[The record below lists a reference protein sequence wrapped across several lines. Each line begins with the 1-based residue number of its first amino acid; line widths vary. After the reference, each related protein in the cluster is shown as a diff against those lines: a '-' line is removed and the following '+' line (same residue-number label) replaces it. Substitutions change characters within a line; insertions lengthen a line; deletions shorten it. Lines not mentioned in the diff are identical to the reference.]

1 MKNLLIV
8 PFLAI
13 LLVFTGCQSTEKKV
27 DPGVKGVVNKISAE
41 DAKKKMDED
50 KSIILVDV
58 RTKEEFNEAHI
69 ENAVL
74 LTLDTINAM
83 APSVIPDKNATYYIY
98 CRSGNRSAIA
108 ATELVIMGY
117 MNVYDMGGIQDW
129 PYETIKGN

>member
-1 MKNLLIV
+1 MKKIIII
-8 PFLAI
+8 PFMVMLMA
-13 LLVFTGCQSTEKKV
+13 FTGCQSVEKKV
-27 DPGVKGVVNKISAE
+27 DPEVKGVVSKISAE
-41 DAKKKMDED
+41 DAKKKTDED

>member
-1 MKNLLIV
+1 MKKIIIIPFMVMLI
-8 PFLAI
+8 A
-13 LLVFTGCQSTEKKV
+13 FTGCQSEEKKV
-27 DPGVKGVVNKISAE
+27 DPEIKGVVNKISAE

-58 RTKEEFNEAHI
+58 RTQEEYDEAHI
-69 ENAVL
+69 ENAL
-74 LTLDTINAM
+74 LVTLDTINAM

-108 ATELVIMGY
+108 ATELVLMGY
-117 MNVYDMGGIQDW
+117 MNVYDMGGIADW

>member
-1 MKNLLIV
+1 MKKIIII
-8 PFLAI
+8 PFLVMVLA
-13 LLVFTGCQSTEKKV
+13 FTGCQSTAKKV
-27 DPGVKGVVNKISAE
+27 DPEIKGKVTKISAE

-58 RTKEEFNEAHI
+58 RTKDEYNEEHI

-83 APSVIPDKNATYYIY
+83 APSVIPDKNATYYVY
-98 CRSGNRSAIA
+98 CKSGNRSAVA
-108 ATELVIMGY
+108 ASELVIMGY
-117 MNVYDMGGIQDW
+117 MNIYDMGGIADW

>member
-1 MKNLLIV
+1 MKKIIIV
-8 PFLAI
+8 PFLVMLIA
-13 LLVFTGCQSTEKKV
+13 FTGCQSAEKKV
-27 DPGVKGVVNKISAE
+27 DPEIKGVVNKISAE

-83 APSVIPDKNATYYIY
+83 APSLIPDKNATYYVY
-98 CRSGNRSAIA
+98 CKSGNRSAIA

-117 MNVYDMGGIQDW
+117 MNIYDMGGIADW

>member
-1 MKNLLIV
+1 MKKIIII
-8 PFLAI
+8 P
-13 LLVFTGCQSTEKKV
+13 LLVIVLAFTGCQSVEKKV
-27 DPGVKGVVNKISAE
+27 DPDIKGVVNKISAE

-58 RTKEEFNEAHI
+58 RTVEEFNEAHI
-69 ENAVL
+69 ENAKL

-108 ATELVIMGY
+108 ASELVIMGY
-117 MNVYDMGGIQDW
+117 MNIYDMGGIADW

>member
-8 PFLAI
+8 PFLAM

-27 DPGVKGVVNKISAE
+27 DPEVKGVVNKISAE

-83 APSVIPDKNATYYIY
+83 APSVIPDKNVTYYIY

-108 ATELVIMGY
+108 ASELVIMGY

>member
-1 MKNLLIV
+1 MKKIIII
-8 PFLAI
+8 PFLVMLFA
-13 LLVFTGCQSTEKKV
+13 FTGCQSAEKKV
-27 DPGVKGVVNKISAE
+27 DPEIKGVVNKISAE

-83 APSVIPDKNATYYIY
+83 APSVIPDKNATYYVY
-98 CRSGNRSAIA
+98 CKSGNRSAIA

-117 MNVYDMGGIQDW
+117 MKIYDMGGIADW
-129 PYETIKGN
+129 PYETIKGK

>member
-8 PFLAI
+8 PFLAM

-27 DPGVKGVVNKISAE
+27 DPEVKGVVNKISAE

-108 ATELVIMGY
+108 ASELVIMGY

>member
-1 MKNLLIV
+1 MKKMIII
-8 PFLAI
+8 PFLV
-13 LLVFTGCQSTEKKV
+13 LVLAFTGCQSTEKKV
-27 DPGVKGVVNKISAE
+27 DPEIKGKVTKISAE

-58 RTKEEFNEAHI
+58 RTKEEYLEAHI

-83 APSVIPDKNATYYIY
+83 APSVIKDKNITYFIY

-108 ATELVIMGY
+108 ASELVIMGY
-117 MNVYDMGGIQDW
+117 TNIYDMGGISDW
-129 PYETIKGN
+129 PYGTVKGN

>member
-1 MKNLLIV
+1 MKKIIII
-8 PFLAI
+8 PFLVMVLA
-13 LLVFTGCQSTEKKV
+13 LTGCQSTEKKV
-27 DPGVKGVVNKISAE
+27 DPNIKGKVTKITAE

-58 RTKEEFNEAHI
+58 RTKEEFNEEHI

-74 LTLDTINAM
+74 LTLDTLNAM

-108 ATELVIMGY
+108 ASELVIMGY
-117 MNVYDMGGIQDW
+117 MNIYDMGGIQDW
-129 PYETIKGN
+129 PYGTIKGN

>member
-1 MKNLLIV
+1 MKKLLII
-8 PFLAI
+8 PFLAM
-13 LLVFTGCQSTEKKV
+13 LFLFTGCQSAEKKV
-27 DPGVKGVVNKISAE
+27 DPEIKGVVNKISAE

-58 RTKEEFNEAHI
+58 RTKEEYDEEHI
-69 ENAVL
+69 EDAMLV
-74 LTLDTINAM
+74 TLETINAM
-83 APSVIPDKNATYYIY
+83 APSMIPDKNATYYIY

-108 ATELVIMGY
+108 STELVIMGY